1 MFVEGITVSYNLSIK
16 ANNMFIFELR
26 VLVSNMRILLQFNDN
41 GITSPITIFEE
52 Q

>member
-16 ANNMFIFELR
+16 ANNVFIFELQ
-26 VLVSNMRILLQFNDN
+26 VLVSNIPILLQFKYNE
-41 GITSPITIFEE
+41 ITSLTIFEE